1 MPAILIDDVTPG
13 VRITHDVFTTQGNLL
28 FPKGKTV
35 MPKDI
40 EILRAFLIEEINNG
54 KTSKEDTIASAAESN
69 VSNEIGAK
77 VKALQKVL
85 SFEKDYEKMINLLKN
100 VFRNITAIEI
110 PILELRGQL
119 EKLLQYSREYNV
131 LTFYP
136 KGMNKQ
142 DYWYHNAVLTG
153 LTSYKIAKWLGLPAN
168 EGMQVAFAGLFHDI
182 GNAKIDL
189 DILQKPS
196 TLTSAEVE
204 EIRRH
209 TMYGYE
215 LLKNVKGISEGVRL
229 AALQHHE
236 KVDGSGYPLR
246 LQADQIHIYAKIV
259 GVADIF
265 HAMTLSK
272 TYSQAQSPYLV
283 LEQIDSEAFGKLD
296 PKIVTTFISKV
307 TQFHNGTMVRLSN
320 GLIGEIIFSDRSHPT
335 RPLVSVDGS
344 IYNLIEKRQ
353 LFIQEIIKRKEV
365 LQKS

>member
-54 KTSKEDTIASAAESN
+54 KTPKEEMTASNAESN
-69 VSNEIGAK
+69 ASNEIGAK

-110 PILELRGQL
+110 PILELRVQL

-142 DYWYHNAVLTG
+142 DYWYHNALLTG

-196 TLTSAEVE
+196 TLTSTEVE

-365 LQKS
+365 LQQS

>member
-54 KTSKEDTIASAAESN
+54 KTPKEEMIASSMKSN
-69 VSNEIGAK
+69 TSNEIGATT
-77 VKALQKVL
+77 KAVQKVL
-85 SFEKDYEKMINLLKN
+85 SFEKDYEKMITLLKN
-100 VFRNITAIEI
+100 VFRNVAVTEI
-110 PILELRGQL
+110 PILEIRIQM
-119 EKLLQYSREYNV
+119 EKLLQYSREYNI

-136 KGMNKQ
+136 KSIHKQ

-153 LTSYKIAKWLGLPAN
+153 LTSYKISQWLGLPLN

-196 TLTSAEVE
+196 KLTSSEVE

-272 TYSQAQSPYLV
+272 AYSQAQSPYLV

-307 TQFHNGTMVRLSN
+307 TQFHNGTMVRLNN

-335 RPLVSVDGS
+335 RPLVSVDS
-344 IYNLIEKRQ
+344 NIYNLIENRQ

-365 LQKS
+365 LHQR

>member
-54 KTSKEDTIASAAESN
+54 KTSKEDTITSAAESN
-69 VSNEIGAK
+69 TSNEIGAK

-110 PILELRGQL
+110 PILELRVQL

>member
-54 KTSKEDTIASAAESN
+54 KTSKEDTIASATESN

-110 PILELRGQL
+110 PILELRVQL

-196 TLTSAEVE
+196 TLTSTEVE

>member
-110 PILELRGQL
+110 PILELRVQL

-196 TLTSAEVE
+196 TLTSTEVE

>member
-54 KTSKEDTIASAAESN
+54 KTPKEEIIASAAESN
-69 VSNEIGAK
+69 ASNEIGAK

-85 SFEKDYEKMINLLKN
+85 SFEKDYEKMITLLKN

-110 PILELRGQL
+110 PILELRVQL

-196 TLTSAEVE
+196 TLTSTEVE

-365 LQKS
+365 LQQS

>member
-1 MPAILIDDVTPG
+1 MTAILIDDITPG
-13 VRITHDVFTTQGNLL
+13 VRITHDVFTTHGNLL
-28 FPKGKTV
+28 FPKGKIV

-40 EILRAFLIEEINNG
+40 DILRAFLIEEINSG
-54 KTSKEDTIASAAESN
+54 KSPKEETSSPSTDIPEQNN
-69 VSNEIGAK
+69 VTAK
-77 VKALQKVL
+77 IKAIQKIL
-85 SFEKDYEKMINLLKN
+85 SFEKEYEKMITLMKN
-100 VFRNITAIEI
+100 TFRIVLATEI
-110 PILELRGQL
+110 PVLELRIQM
-119 EKLLQYSREYNV
+119 EKLLQYSREYNI

-136 KGMNKQ
+136 KSMNKQ

-182 GNAKIDL
+182 GNAKIDPDL
-189 DILQKPS
+189 LQKPS
-196 TLTSAEVE
+196 KLTSTELE

-215 LLKNVKGISEGVRL
+215 LLKHVKGINEGVRL

-246 LQADQIHIYAKIV
+246 LQAHQIHNYAKIV

-283 LEQIDSEAFGKLD
+283 LEEIDSEAFGKLD
-296 PKIVTTFISKV
+296 PTIVTTFISKV

-320 GLIGEIIFSDRSHPT
+320 GVIGEIVFSDRSHPT
-335 RPLVSVDGS
+335 RPFVSVEGN
-344 IYNLIEKRQ
+344 IYNLIENRQ
-353 LFIQEIIKRKEV
+353 LFIQEIIKRKET
-365 LQKS
+365 LQKI

>member
-54 KTSKEDTIASAAESN
+54 KTPKEEMKASPAESN
-69 VSNEIGAK
+69 TTNEIGAK

-85 SFEKDYEKMINLLKN
+85 SFEKDYEKMITLLKN
-100 VFRNITAIEI
+100 AFRNMTATEI
-110 PILELRGQL
+110 PVLELRGQL
-119 EKLLQYSREYNV
+119 EKLLQYTREYNV

-142 DYWYHNAVLTG
+142 DYWYHNAVLTS
-153 LTSYKIAKWLGLPAN
+153 LTSYKISKWLGLPAN

-196 TLTSAEVE
+196 KLTSSEVE

-283 LEQIDSEAFGKLD
+283 LEQIDAEAFGKLD

-335 RPLVSVDGS
+335 RPLVSVDGN
-344 IYNLIEKRQ
+344 IYNLIEHRQ
-353 LFIQEIIKRKEV
+353 LFIQEIIKRKEA
-365 LQKS
+365 LQKN

>member
-54 KTSKEDTIASAAESN
+54 KTPKEEMKASPAESN
-69 VSNEIGAK
+69 TTNEIGAK

-85 SFEKDYEKMINLLKN
+85 WFEKDYEKMITLLKN
-100 VFRNITAIEI
+100 AFRNMTATEI
-110 PILELRGQL
+110 PVLELRGQL
-119 EKLLQYSREYNV
+119 EKLLQYTREYNV

-136 KGMNKQ
+136 KGMSKQ
-142 DYWYHNAVLTG
+142 DYWYHNAVLTS
-153 LTSYKIAKWLGLPAN
+153 LTSYKISKWLGLPAN

-196 TLTSAEVE
+196 KLTSSEVE

-283 LEQIDSEAFGKLD
+283 LEQIDAEAFGKLD

-335 RPLVSVDGS
+335 RPLVSVDGN
-344 IYNLIEKRQ
+344 IYNLIEHRQ
-353 LFIQEIIKRKEV
+353 LFIQEIIKRKET
-365 LQKS
+365 LQKN

>member
-1 MPAILIDDVTPG
+1 MAAILIDDVTPG

-54 KTSKEDTIASAAESN
+54 KSPKEELSAPPVESN
-69 VSNEIGAK
+69 ALNEIGAK
-77 VKALQKVL
+77 VKAIQKVL
-85 SFEKDYEKMINLLKN
+85 SFEKDYEKMITLLKN
-100 VFRNITAIEI
+100 VFRNVAVTEI
-110 PILELRGQL
+110 PVLELRIQM
-119 EKLLQYSREYNV
+119 EKLLQYSREYNI

-136 KGMNKQ
+136 KSINKQ

-153 LTSYKIAKWLGLPAN
+153 LTSYKIAHWLGLPVN
-168 EGMQVAFAGLFHDI
+168 EGMQVAFAGIFHDI

-196 TLTSAEVE
+196 KLTASEVE

-246 LQADQIHIYAKIV
+246 LKADQIHIYAKIV

-320 GLIGEIIFSDRSHPT
+320 GLIGEIIFSDRSYPT
-335 RPLVSVDGS
+335 RPLVSVDGT
-344 IYNLIEKRQ
+344 IYNLIENHQ

>member
-54 KTSKEDTIASAAESN
+54 KTPKEEMIASNAESN
-69 VSNEIGAK
+69 ASNEIGAK

-85 SFEKDYEKMINLLKN
+85 SFEKDYEKMITLLKN

-110 PILELRGQL
+110 PILELRVQL

-196 TLTSAEVE
+196 TLTSTEVE